1 MIRRPPRST
10 LFPYTTLFRS
20 TPRALMVELLVLILF
35 ITSLGAVNRVWVSFW
50 GLLLLVGV
58 VGLGILA
65 PLRLHAQRRPVA
77 NAARL
82 VLVGGFLLRL
92 ATMLASEGI
101 DRYRIAAGM

>member
-20 TPRALMVELLVLILF
+20 LVLF
-35 ITSLGAVNRVWVSFW
+35 VASLGSVNRVWIGFW
-50 GLLLLVGV
+50 GLVLLVGV
-58 VGLGILA
+58 VGLGIVA
-65 PLRLHAQRRPVA
+65 PLRLHAQRRPLA
-77 NAARL
+77 SAAKL

-101 DRYRIAAGM
+101 DRYRVAAGM